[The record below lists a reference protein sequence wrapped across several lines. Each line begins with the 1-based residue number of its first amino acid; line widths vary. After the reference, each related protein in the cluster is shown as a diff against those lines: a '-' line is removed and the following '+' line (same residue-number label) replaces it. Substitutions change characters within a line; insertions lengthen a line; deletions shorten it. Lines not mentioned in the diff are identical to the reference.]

1 MDEPNKESLP
11 LLLHLP
17 ADLVDEVDS
26 LCEANYVSRTDF
38 FVMALKLYAELHG
51 MGDSRGDLPVADYAG
66 SSSVS
71 DDDDEQVLFAAEDE

>member
-17 ADLVDEVDS
+17 ADLADEVDS

-51 MGDSRGDLPVADYAG
+51 MEDLRGGLPVADYGG

-71 DDDDEQVLFAAEDE
+71 DDDEQVLFAAEDE